1 MEPPNEPP
9 PQGSPGPPPGEPEQ
23 GRAARA
29 AQSTGRAAQAVGR
42 GGRFAVRKARK
53 LTHAQGAGESGLSR
67 LLELHAFNTG
77 GDAAVAVAL
86 AGTLFFAGATSEAR
100 TDVAW
105 FLLLTMLPFAIVAP
119 LIGPFLDR
127 FRRGRR
133 WAIGGTM
140 AIRAFC
146 CWILA
151 GAVADESTA
160 TLYPAALGVLVAS
173 KAYGVTRASAV
184 PRLLPPQITLVKANS
199 RISLTGTA
207 GAMLSGPLAAGT
219 ALIGAEWTCRYAFVL
234 FTIATI
240 LAILLPERVD
250 SSEGEEQVGMAS
262 MSGAKNRGPA
272 IAPSVVRALRGNA
285 GMRFLIGFMLM
296 YMAFV
301 LRNPTFDGWES
312 TTETTI
318 LLGAVLGSLGG
329 GQTVG
334 TLIASFVRS
343 RPPEAVILVV
353 MVFEVSVLVVC
364 TVLFS
369 IPAAILLALTVGVCG
384 SLGKLSLD
392 ALIQRDIAEDVR
404 TSVFAR
410 SETLMQLSWV
420 VGGFVGILAPL
431 DPPRV
436 GLTIASICVV
446 VWSGFVLY
454 ARFSSKRSAHPS
466 AQPDPNPTRRESRPD
481 DATRHYP
488 QPRPA
493 QPDDPTIANDAVPAD
508 DPTIRSRRAPYDQER
523 PPEPPPPP
531 RTEPPYNS

>member
-1 MEPPNEPP
+1 MEPPNQP
-9 PQGSPGPPPGEPEQ
+9 PPPGDPGPQHDGPESR
-23 GRAARA
+23 RAAKA

-42 GGRFAVRKARK
+42 SGRFAVRKARQ
-53 LTHAQGAGESGLSR
+53 LTHAQGAGESGLAR

-100 TDVAW
+100 SDVAW
-105 FLLLTMLPFAIVAP
+105 FLLLTMVPFAIVAP

-133 WAIGGTM
+133 WAIGATM

-207 GAMLSGPLAAGT
+207 GAMLSGPIAAAT

-262 MSGAKNRGPA
+262 MGGARTRGGPA

-285 GMRFLIGFMLM
+285 GMRFLIGFLLM

-301 LRNPTFDGWES
+301 MRNPTFDGWDS

-318 LLGAVLGSLGG
+318 LLGLVLGSLGA
-329 GQTVG
+329 GQTAG

-343 RPPEAVILVV
+343 RAPEAVILVV
-353 MVFEVSVLVVC
+353 MVLEAIVLVAC
-364 TVLFS
+364 TLLFS
-369 IPAAILLALTVGVCG
+369 IPAAIILALTAGVCG

-392 ALIQRDIAEDVR
+392 ALIQRDISEDVR

-431 DPPRV
+431 DPPRI

-446 VWSGFVLY
+446 VWTGFVLY
-454 ARFSSKRSAHPS
+454 ARVSSRRAAHPS
-466 AQPDPNPTRRESRPD
+466 AQQAPDDPNPTRREARPA
-481 DATRHYP
+481 DATRAYP
-488 QPRPA
+488 EPRHTHPDDRTIPHEPIP
-493 QPDDPTIANDAVPAD
+493 PDDPTLRN
-508 DPTIRSRRAPYDQER
+508 R
-523 PPEPPPPP
+523 PGRHDPPPPP
-531 RTEPPYNS
+531 PTEPPYNA